1 MRLFPAARKP
11 LLETRIQGIPRLL
24 TLNIKCNHLVEILW
38 VAMFWVDYFFFLKHS
53 FYNPGKRQ
61 RDMSDFSPSLLAE
74 ANYMTLGTSCN
85 PSKPQTPHS

>member
-38 VAMFWVDYFFFLKHS
+38 VDMFWVEYFFFLKHS
-53 FYNPGKRQ
+53 FYNPGK
-61 RDMSDFSPSLLAE
+61 E
-74 ANYMTLGTSCN
+74 
-85 PSKPQTPHS
+85 PHVTAFFFFFFLHHKVCGILVP

>member
-38 VAMFWVDYFFFLKHS
+38 VDMFWVEYFFFLKHS

-61 RDMSDFSPSLLAE
+61 RATRDSFFFFFLHHKVCGILVP
-74 ANYMTLGTSCN
+74 
-85 PSKPQTPHS
+85 